1 MSAKFDQKTFNPEA
15 FGKYVDLIPKT
26 RRNELIRS
34 RAIRPT
40 TTFRT
45 TLSAQTGGNF
55 ATFPIFGR
63 LGGEPQNY
71 DGQTD
76 IVASTTTTF
85 DRSVIVI
92 GRAKAWIERDFSE
105 DITGGAGFMSNVARQ
120 VGDYW
125 QDVDQDTLLQILVGI
140 FSMTGTENE
149 KFIERHTMD
158 ISSDANP
165 NVGLAT
171 LNKGMQRAAGDN
183 KQIFGLAIMHSEVA
197 TNLENER
204 LFKNLTVTDKD
215 GVTRDLGMATWNGRL
230 VLIDDGMPV
239 IDLGGGASAFE
250 TYVLGDGAFDYDNVG
265 AEVPYEMVREAKLN
279 GGQTSLVS
287 RQRKVFAPNGI
298 SFTKRHLTSKSPTPE
313 EIKNGRNWEL
323 VNDTKGIYIDHKSI
337 PIARIVSRG

>member
-1 MSAKFDQKTFNPEA
+1 MSKFDLKTFNPEA
-15 FGKYVDLIPKT
+15 FGAYVNLIPKT

-40 TTFRT
+40 SQFRT
-45 TLSAQTGGNF
+45 TLAAQTAGNV
-55 ATFPIFGR
+55 ASFPIFGR
-63 LGGEPQNY
+63 IGGAAQNY
-71 DGQTD
+71 DGETD
-76 IVASTTTTF
+76 IVASGTTTF
-85 DRSVIVI
+85 ERSVIVV
-92 GRAKAWIERDFSE
+92 GRANSWVERDFSE

-120 VGDYW
+120 VGEYW
-125 QDVDQDTLLQILVGI
+125 QGVDQDTLLQILVGI

-149 KFIERHTMD
+149 RFIERHTMD

-171 LNKGMQRAAGDN
+171 LNKAMQRAAGDN

-204 LFKNLTVTDKD
+204 LFKNLTQTDAN

-230 VLIDDGMPV
+230 VLIDDGMPA
-239 IDLGGGASAFE
+239 IDLGGGSLAFE

-265 AEVPYEMVREAKLN
+265 AEVPYEMVREAKTN

-298 SFTKRHLTSKSPTPE
+298 SFTKNNMASKSPTTSE
-313 EIKNGRNWEL
+313 LKDGDNWEL
-323 VNDTKGIYIDHKSI
+323 VNDANGEYIDHKAI
-337 PIARIVSRG
+337 PIARIISRG